1 MGCLG
6 RTGGDGRLSHWTM
19 LWTQSLVKLYRCI
32 QKKTNWE
39 KKKKRGYRR
48 REKRR
53 FRRKNGRWKRPR
65 RRRKKSRLSKRCLKN
80 RLLLKKNCHSIL
92 MSKKL
97 WPSQRL
103 GFRSLGR
110 KSGPLSWTGYW
121 NSPQKPK
128 TDGFLLRQNSPQW
141 SYSNQKTSKKWKGR
155 WPEIRK
161 NWKISQART
170 VKYSN

>member
-6 RTGGDGRLSHWTM
+6 HTGEDGRLSHWTT
-19 LWTQSLVKLYRCI
+19 LWTLSLVKLSKCI

-53 FRRKNGRWKRPR
+53 FRRKNGRRKRR
-65 RRRKKSRLSKRCLKN
+65 KRRKKKYNQKRKRRRKLRKKKGSLCL
-80 RLLLKKNCHSIL
+80 
-92 MSKKL
+92 
-97 WPSQRL
+97 SQRL
-103 GFRSLGR
+103 GFRSLGI
-110 KSGPLSWTGYW
+110 KSGLLSWTGYW

-161 NWKISQART
+161 NWKIFQART